1 MACSSLY
8 QSLMVSPGVAGTP
21 PIGLNV
27 RSTSL
32 SLKVTFVRWSL
43 LENGYMIEQFVIGQ
57 LVVLTL
63 ARWLQQPAW
72 HAGVVHASP
81 SVSVHGEP
89 SATLVCEQVPAAS
102 QKSFVHS
109 LLSLHLA
116 VCMQLPVAGSQLSF
130 VHGSLSL
137 QVRVVFTQPV
147 VGSCRVFDGSHPSS
161 VQALLSLHAA
171 SLRPCWQPFTAS
183 QVSVVHEKPSSQ
195 APLLGE
201 CWQPWAVQVS
211 VVQAT
216 PSSQAPLLGECWQPW
231 AVQVS
236 VVQATPSSPA
246 PLLVEGWQPLTTSQ
260 VSVVQ
265 ATPSSQV
272 PLLGECWQPLTASQ
286 VSVVHAT
293 PSSQRP
299 EVAVDE
305 HTPSWT
311 PLDLAGSQKLSVH
324 CVSAG
329 QNSTVLA
336 SSVCARGTSGS
347 SMARVW
353 ENAAM

>member
-32 SLKVTFVRWSL
+32 SLKVTFVRGSL

-89 SATLVCEQVPAAS
+89 SATLVCAQVPAAS

-109 LLSLHLA
+109 LLSLHLP

-137 QVRVVFTQPV
+137 QVRVVYTQPV

-161 VQALLSLHAA
+161 VQALLSLHVA

-183 QVSVVHEKPSSQ
+183 QVSVVH
-195 APLLGE
+195 
-201 CWQPWAVQVS
+201 
-211 VVQAT
+211 
-216 PSSQAPLLGECWQPW
+216 
-231 AVQVS
+231 
-236 VVQATPSSPA
+236 
-246 PLLVEGWQPLTTSQ
+246 
-260 VSVVQ
+260 
-265 ATPSSQV
+265 
-272 PLLGECWQPLTASQ
+272 
-286 VSVVHAT
+286 AT

-299 EVAVDE
+299 EVSVDE

-329 QNSTVLA
+329 QNSTVLP

>member
-21 PIGLNV
+21 PIGVNV

-32 SLKVTFVRWSL
+32 SLKVTFVRGSL

-89 SATLVCEQVPAAS
+89 SATLVCEQVPA
-102 QKSFVHS
+102 
-109 LLSLHLA
+109 
-116 VCMQLPVAGSQLSF
+116 
-130 VHGSLSL
+130 
-137 QVRVVFTQPV
+137 
-147 VGSCRVFDGSHPSS
+147 GSHTSS

-236 VVQATPSSPA
+236 VVQATPSSQA
-246 PLLVEGWQPLTTSQ
+246 PLLGECWQPLTTSQ
-260 VSVVQ
+260 VSVV
-265 ATPSSQV
+265 
-272 PLLGECWQPLTASQ
+272 
-286 VSVVHAT
+286 
-293 PSSQRP
+293 
-299 EVAVDE
+299 
-305 HTPSWT
+305 
-311 PLDLAGSQKLSVH
+311 
-324 CVSAG
+324 
-329 QNSTVLA
+329 
-336 SSVCARGTSGS
+336 
-347 SMARVW
+347 
-353 ENAAM
+353 

>member
-27 RSTSL
+27 RSTPL
-32 SLKVTFVRWSL
+32 SLKVTVVRGVL

-81 SVSVHGEP
+81 SVSVHDEP

-116 VCMQLPVAGSQLSF
+116 ACMQLPVAGSQLSF

-147 VGSCRVFDGSHPSS
+147 VGSCRVFDGSHASS
-161 VQALLSLHAA
+161 VQALPSLHAA
-171 SLRPCWQPFTAS
+171 SLRQCWQPFTAS
-183 QVSVVHEKPSSQ
+183 QVSVVQAAPSSH
-195 APLLGE
+195 AALLGV
-201 CWQPWAVQVS
+201 CWQPLTASQMS

-216 PSSQAPLLGECWQPW
+216 SSLQAALLG
-231 AVQVS
+231 V
-236 VVQATPSSPA
+236 
-246 PLLVEGWQPLTTSQ
+246 
-260 VSVVQ
+260 
-265 ATPSSQV
+265 
-272 PLLGECWQPLTASQ
+272 CWQPLTASQ

-293 PSSQRP
+293 PSSQDALFG
-299 EVAVDE
+299 V
-305 HTPSWT
+305 
-311 PLDLAGSQKLSVH
+311 
-324 CVSAG
+324 
-329 QNSTVLA
+329 
-336 SSVCARGTSGS
+336 
-347 SMARVW
+347 
-353 ENAAM
+353 

>member
-21 PIGLNV
+21 PIGVNV

-32 SLKVTFVRWSL
+32 SLKVTFVRGSL

-137 QVRVVFTQPV
+137 QVRVVYTQPV

-161 VQALLSLHAA
+161 VQALLSLHVA

-216 PSSQAPLLGECWQPW
+216 PSSQAPLLGECWQP
-231 AVQVS
+231 
-236 VVQATPSSPA
+236 
-246 PLLVEGWQPLTTSQ
+246 LTTSQ

-265 ATPSSQV
+265 ATPSSQA

-299 EVAVDE
+299 EVSVDE

-329 QNSTVLA
+329 QNSTVLP

>member
-32 SLKVTFVRWSL
+32 SLKVTFVRGLL

-109 LLSLHLA
+109 LLSLHLP

-137 QVRVVFTQPV
+137 QVRVVYTQPV

-171 SLRPCWQPFTAS
+171 SLRPCWQP
-183 QVSVVHEKPSSQ
+183 
-195 APLLGE
+195 
-201 CWQPWAVQVS
+201 WAAQVS

-216 PSSQAPLLGECWQPW
+216 PSSQAPLLGECWQP
-231 AVQVS
+231 
-236 VVQATPSSPA
+236 
-246 PLLVEGWQPLTTSQ
+246 LTASQ

-265 ATPSSQV
+265 ATPSSQA
-272 PLLGECWQPLTASQ
+272 PLLGVCWQPLTASQ

-293 PSSQRP
+293 RSSQRP
-299 EVAVDE
+299 EVSVDE

>member
-32 SLKVTFVRWSL
+32 SLKVTFVRGLL
-43 LENGYMIEQFVIGQ
+43 LENGYLIEQFVIGQ

-116 VCMQLPVAGSQLSF
+116 SCMQLPVAGLQLSF

-147 VGSCRVFDGSHPSS
+147 VGSCRVFDGSHASS

-183 QVSVVHEKPSSQ
+183 QVSVVQATPSSQ

-216 PSSQAPLLGECWQPW
+216 PSSQAPLLGECWQP
-231 AVQVS
+231 
-236 VVQATPSSPA
+236 
-246 PLLVEGWQPLTTSQ
+246 LTTSQ

-265 ATPSSQV
+265 ATPSSQA
-272 PLLGECWQPLTASQ
+272 PLLGECWQPLTTSQ

-299 EVAVDE
+299 EVSVDE

>member
-1 MACSSLY
+1 A
-8 QSLMVSPGVAGTP
+8 
-21 PIGLNV
+21 
-27 RSTSL
+27 
-32 SLKVTFVRWSL
+32 
-43 LENGYMIEQFVIGQ
+43 
-57 LVVLTL
+57 
-63 ARWLQQPAW
+63 
-72 HAGVVHASP
+72 
-81 SVSVHGEP
+81 
-89 SATLVCEQVPAAS
+89 LVCEQVPAAS

-171 SLRPCWQPFTAS
+171 SLRPCWQP
-183 QVSVVHEKPSSQ
+183 
-195 APLLGE
+195 
-201 CWQPWAVQVS
+201 
-211 VVQAT
+211 
-216 PSSQAPLLGECWQPW
+216 
-231 AVQVS
+231 
-236 VVQATPSSPA
+236 
-246 PLLVEGWQPLTTSQ
+246 
-260 VSVVQ
+260 
-265 ATPSSQV
+265 
-272 PLLGECWQPLTASQ
+272 LTASQ

-299 EVAVDE
+299 EVSVDE

-353 ENAAM
+353 ENA